1 MQKVVDK
8 GVARR
13 YNKNK
18 LAIPLA
24 NLKEILRETKWKQF
38 VILDNLKR

>member
-1 MQKVVDK
+1 VTFHRCKNTTKKIQKVVDK

-24 NLKEILRETKWKQF
+24 NLKEILRETK
-38 VILDNLKR
+38 

>member
-1 MQKVVDK
+1 VKIQQRKFTKTVDK

-24 NLKEILRETKWKQF
+24 NLKEILRETK
-38 VILDNLKR
+38 